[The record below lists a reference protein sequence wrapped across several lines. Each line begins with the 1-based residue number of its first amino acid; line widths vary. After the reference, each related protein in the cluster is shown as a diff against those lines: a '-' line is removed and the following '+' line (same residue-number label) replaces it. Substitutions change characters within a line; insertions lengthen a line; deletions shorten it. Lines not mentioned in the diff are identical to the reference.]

1 MFQIKLRSLKS
12 KITFIHIFLIM
23 LIILIGVISCFNV
36 YKLGKSIDGLMTNN
50 YKSISAANKMNDSLQ
65 KQDESILQY
74 ILHQKNSIDSFYVN
88 NNNFYYFLNIEKHN
102 ITEKNEKKIVDNISN
117 NYIHFEQTASK
128 LIDIKGNDNEKIEY
142 YNENITSQVKNI
154 QSELNNLS
162 ELNEQV
168 MFKGKNRV
176 KYYSDVSLYLIF
188 IFSMIFSIIGLSV
201 SSLYTK
207 KSLKPIYTLIETI
220 KSMKEGELYKQVPV
234 IYDDE
239 IGMLAREFNS
249 MTKRLFQFEQSTLG
263 KLLQEKNKSI
273 AIVKSIYDPIIVLD
287 KNYRITLIN
296 KSCENL
302 FNIKEKSVINKHFLE
317 SIRDGELYDHIFN
330 TISSSS
336 YDEQK
341 IFKIKSGNN
350 SYYFNTTINTVLDD
364 KKNINSIVILLRN
377 VTELKRLE
385 KVKNDFIATI
395 SHEIKTPLTS
405 IVMGTG
411 LLSDKNV
418 GKLNEKQIDILNTI
432 QEETQKLSDLV
443 INLLRLS
450 RIQSGKAVLEKS
462 PCSIEQIIDAGILNY
477 KKQAENNNIILES
490 ECPENI
496 PKVMC
501 DFEKIIWVIN
511 NLISNALKYTDS
523 GDKISVGAYLSEP
536 YINIYVK
543 DTGSGIPKE
552 YIDKIFNKFVKINK
566 YEPEMVSTG
575 LGLSIAKEIVEAH
588 GGTIKC
594 ASETGKGSIFTFT
607 LPLKEEKNTVNE

>member
-65 KQDESILQY
+65 KQDKSILQY

-88 NNNFYYFLNIEKHN
+88 SNNFYYFFNIEKHN

-128 LIDIKGNDNEKIEY
+128 LIDIKGSDNEKIEY

-154 QSELNNLS
+154 QSEINNLS

-188 IFSMIFSIIGLSV
+188 IFSMIFSIIGLIV

-220 KSMKEGELYKQVPV
+220 KSMKEGELYKQVPI

-287 KNYRITLIN
+287 KDYRITLIN

-317 SIRDGELYDHIFN
+317 SIRNGELYDHIFN

-341 IFKIKSGNN
+341 IFKIRSGNN
-350 SYYFNTTINTVLDD
+350 NYYFNTTINTVLDD

-418 GKLNEKQIDILNTI
+418 GNLNEKQIDILNTI

-462 PCSIEQIIDAGILNY
+462 SCSIQQIIDAGILNY

-490 ECPENI
+490 ECSENL
-496 PKVMC
+496 PKVVC

-511 NLISNALKYTDS
+511 NLISNALKYTDN
-523 GDKISVGAYLSEP
+523 GDRISVGAYLSEP

-607 LPLKEEKNTVNE
+607 LPLKEGKIQ